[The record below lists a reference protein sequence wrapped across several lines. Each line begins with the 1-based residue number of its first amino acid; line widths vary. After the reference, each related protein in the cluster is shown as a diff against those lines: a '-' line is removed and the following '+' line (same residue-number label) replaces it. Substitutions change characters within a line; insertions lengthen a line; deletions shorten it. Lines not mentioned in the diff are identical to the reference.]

1 MDLKQLEYFLKVCVA
16 TSLSD
21 AAYSCGISQPAL
33 SRQIK
38 LLEDELGIVL
48 FERHSRGMVLS
59 EAGLRLRPQAE
70 ALLREAERVRQ
81 DVASESTKPRGELR
95 IGTPSSL
102 RRFLVT
108 PALVHF
114 IEKYPDVRFH
124 IHEGTSRSVRDT
136 LMAGGIDLAILSS
149 QEDLEPFRTQR
160 VASEALFLIGPRKA
174 HLSLEKSV
182 SVAQLPTLPMVLTA
196 PPNSLRTIVD
206 RALQR
211 LDLKVDA
218 KIEVETLQMAMDLID
233 TTGCYSVFPYCAIDI
248 PLQENRITA
257 SPIEKLGI
265 SWTIATHRDRRE
277 TPAAK
282 LFSNEMIEE
291 ARRKIQAREW
301 RTAKLNS

>member
-1 MDLKQLEYFLKVCVA
+1 MDLKQLEYFLKVCAA

-21 AAYSCGISQPAL
+21 AAYSSGISQPAL

-38 LLEDELGIVL
+38 LLEDELGVVL

-70 ALLREAERVRQ
+70 ALLREADRVRL

-108 PALVHF
+108 PALVRF

-136 LMAGGIDLAILSS
+136 LMNGGIDLAILSS
-149 QEDLEPFRTQR
+149 QEDLEPFRTRR
-160 VASEALFLIGPRKA
+160 VASETLFLIGPRKA
-174 HLSLEKSV
+174 HLSMDKPV
-182 SVAQLPTLPMVLTA
+182 SVTQLPSLPMVLTA

-211 LDLKVDA
+211 LDLRVDA

-233 TTGCYSVFPYCAIDI
+233 ATGCFSVFPYCAIEI

-282 LFSNEMIEE
+282 LFSDEMIEE
-291 ARRKIQAREW
+291 ARRKILSREW
-301 RTAKLNS
+301 RTAVLNS